1 MSRLAHRCWIETI
14 IAMRTGDLNAT
25 DFISRVVER
34 SFENRAKSS
43 DWINRRMEISAVD
56 CEER

>member
-1 MSRLAHRCWIETI
+1 
-14 IAMRTGDLNAT
+14 MRTGDLNAT